1 MFQVVWS
8 CLVEDSN
15 LFLKYF
21 MEQLTRENACKVF
34 QVICIRHF
42 QITTQDQ
49 LISFEFKLLLKNN
62 VFICILSDHK
72 NLDPLHS
79 EVTPTGCVLFVQLHH
94 WIHHVLCKASQRKR
108 PRTYRA
114 SSSYIVDG
122 SSLCSRNHV
131 QRFEANSSKR
141 TGKII

>member
-1 MFQVVWS
+1 MWS

-34 QVICIRHF
+34 QVIFICHF
-42 QITTQDQ
+42 QITT
-49 LISFEFKLLLKNN
+49 IIFEFKLLLKNN
-62 VFICILSDHK
+62 TFVYILSDHK

-79 EVTPTGCVLFVQLHH
+79 EVTTTGCVLFVQLHH
-94 WIHHVLCKASQRKR
+94 RIHHVLCKASQRKR